1 MACTGRIEDM
11 KNTPAN
17 DLITSWLSLSHIQMN
32 VAAALEA
39 KLVENYQL
47 SLKEFYVLLFLSEAP
62 EKKLKLQQLESMV
75 GLSQSAVSRLVS
87 RFEAKGCGAL
97 QRKVC
102 DDDRRS
108 IYTSLTDIGQNKVDR
123 AQVTVNEVLQ
133 EAFPV
138 ADIQQSLEQLV
149 QLKQQ

>member
-1 MACTGRIEDM
+1 M
-11 KNTPAN
+11 KNTLAN

-32 VAAALEA
+32 VAGILEA
-39 KLVENYQL
+39 KLMENYQL

-62 EKKLKLQQLESMV
+62 EKKLRLQQLESMV

-108 IYTSLTDIGQNKVDR
+108 IYTSLTPIGQDKVDR
-123 AQVTVNEVLQ
+123 AQQTVNEVLQ
-133 EAFPV
+133 EAFPI
-138 ADIQQSLEQLV
+138 ADTEALLEQLLR
-149 QLKQQ
+149 LK

>member
-1 MACTGRIEDM
+1 M

-39 KLVENYQL
+39 KLTENYQL

-97 QRKVC
+97 ERKVC

-123 AQVTVNEVLQ
+123 AQVTVKEVLQ
-133 EAFPV
+133 EAFPI
-138 ADIQQSLEQLV
+138 ADTQQLLEQLV

>member
-1 MACTGRIEDM
+1 M
-11 KNTPAN
+11 KNTVAN

-39 KLVENYQL
+39 KLMENYQL
-47 SLKEFYVLLFLSEAP
+47 SLKEFYVLLSLSGAP
-62 EKKLKLQQLESMV
+62 DKQLKLQQLESMV

-97 QRKVC
+97 QRTVC
-102 DDDRRS
+102 NEDRRS
-108 IYTSLTDIGQNKVDR
+108 IYTSLTTIGQNKVDR
-123 AQVTVNEVLQ
+123 AQQTVNEVLQ

-138 ADIQQSLEQLV
+138 ADTQLLLEQLV
-149 QLKQQ
+149 QRKQQ

>member
-1 MACTGRIEDM
+1 M
-11 KNTPAN
+11 KNTL
-17 DLITSWLSLSHIQMN
+17 DSGLIASWLSLSHIQMN

-39 KLVENYQL
+39 KLMENYQL

-62 EKKLKLQQLESMV
+62 EQKLKLQQLESMV

-97 QRKVC
+97 ERKVC

-108 IYTSLTDIGQNKVDR
+108 IYTSLTAIGQNKVDR

-138 ADIQQSLEQLV
+138 ADAQALLQQLAQHKP
-149 QLKQQ
+149 Q